1 MTTTTTPTTKG
12 RIEPRADKVA
22 IVDEITAKLNS
33 SVAVFVSE
41 YRGLSVG
48 QLANLR
54 TPLRAA
60 GAEHKVYKNT
70 LARLAATSAGFE
82 GLNEY
87 LLGPTA
93 LTFVTGDSVAAAK
106 ALLDLSRTN
115 PLLVI
120 KGGMLGTS
128 PMSADDVKALATLP
142 SREELLARLAGAF
155 QAPLVKTAGLLQA
168 LPRNFAYGLSALIE
182 KQSATEA
189 A

>member
-1 MTTTTTPTTKG
+1 MTTTTSTP
-12 RIEPRADKVA
+12 RPDKVA
-22 IVDEITAKLNS
+22 TVQEITAKLND

-41 YRGLSVG
+41 YRGMSVG
-48 QLANLR
+48 QLADLR
-54 TPLRAA
+54 APLRAA

-70 LARLAATSAGFE
+70 LARIAATDAGYDA
-82 GLNEY
+82 LNDH
-87 LLGPTA
+87 LVGPTA

-106 ALLDLSRTN
+106 ALLDQSKVN

-120 KGGMLGTS
+120 KGGMLGAS
-128 PMSADDVKALATLP
+128 PMSADDVKALASLP

-168 LPRNFAYGLSALIE
+168 LPRNFAYGLSALID
-182 KQSATEA
+182 KQSADA

>member
-1 MTTTTTPTTKG
+1 MTTTTTP
-12 RIEPRADKVA
+12 RPDKVA
-22 IVDEITAKLNS
+22 IVEEITAKLNG

-41 YRGLSVG
+41 YRGMSVG
-48 QLANLR
+48 QLADLR

-70 LARLAATSAGFE
+70 LARLAATDAGYDS
-82 GLNEY
+82 LNEH

-106 ALLDLSRTN
+106 ALLDQSKAN
-115 PLLVI
+115 PLLII
-120 KGGMLGTS
+120 KGGVLGDA
-128 PMSADDVKALATLP
+128 PMTADDVKALASLP
-142 SREELLARLAGAF
+142 SREVLLAQLAGAF

-168 LPRNFAYGLSALIE
+168 LPRNFAYGLSALIDQ
-182 KQSATEA
+182 KAAAEA

>member
-1 MTTTTTPTTKG
+1 MTTTNTP
-12 RIEPRADKVA
+12 RPDKVA
-22 IVDEITAKLNS
+22 IVEEITAKLNE

-41 YRGLSVG
+41 YRGMKVS
-48 QLANLR
+48 QMATLR
-54 TPLRAA
+54 APLRAA

-70 LARLAATSAGFE
+70 LARLAATDAGYE
-82 GLNEY
+82 SLNEY

-106 ALLDLSRTN
+106 ALLDQSKAN

-120 KGGMLGTS
+120 KGGVLGAT
-128 PMSADDVKALATLP
+128 PMTADDVKALASLP
-142 SREELLARLAGAF
+142 SREVLLAQLAGAF

-168 LPRNFAYGLSALIE
+168 LPRNFAYGLSALID
-182 KQSATEA
+182 QRTAAEA

>member
-1 MTTTTTPTTKG
+1 MTTTTTP
-12 RIEPRADKVA
+12 RPDKVA
-22 IVDEITAKLNS
+22 IVEEITAKLNE

-41 YRGLSVG
+41 YRGMKVG
-48 QLANLR
+48 QMANLR
-54 TPLRAA
+54 APLRAA

-70 LARLAATSAGFE
+70 LARLAAADAGYE
-82 GLNEY
+82 SLNEY

-106 ALLDLSRTN
+106 ALLDQSRAN

-120 KGGMLGTS
+120 KGGVLGDA
-128 PMSADDVKALATLP
+128 PMTADDVKALASLP
-142 SREELLARLAGAF
+142 SREVLLAQLAGAF

-168 LPRNFAYGLSALIE
+168 LPRNFAYGLSALIDQ
-182 KQSATEA
+182 KAAAEA

>member
-1 MTTTTTPTTKG
+1 MTTTTTP
-12 RIEPRADKVA
+12 RPDKVA
-22 IVDEITAKLNS
+22 IVEEITAKLNE

-41 YRGLSVG
+41 YRGMKVS
-48 QLANLR
+48 QMANLR
-54 TPLRAA
+54 APLRAA

-70 LARLAATSAGFE
+70 LARLAATDAGYE
-82 GLNEY
+82 SLNEY

-106 ALLDLSRTN
+106 ALLDQSRAN

-120 KGGMLGTS
+120 KGGVLGDA
-128 PMSADDVKALATLP
+128 PMTADDVKALASLP
-142 SREELLARLAGAF
+142 SREVLLAQLAGAF

-168 LPRNFAYGLSALIE
+168 LPRNFAYGLSALIDQ
-182 KQSATEA
+182 KAAAEA

>member
-1 MTTTTTPTTKG
+1 MTTTTTL
-12 RIEPRADKVA
+12 RSEPRADKVA
-22 IVDEITAKLNS
+22 IVEEITAKLNS

-48 QLANLR
+48 QMAGLR

-70 LARLAATSAGFE
+70 LARIAATNAGYD
-82 GLNEY
+82 GLNEF

-106 ALLDLSRTN
+106 ALLDQSKLN

-120 KGGMLGTS
+120 KGGVLGTS
-128 PMSADDVKALATLP
+128 PMSADDVKALASLP

-168 LPRNFAYGLSALIE
+168 LPRNFAYGLSALID

>member
-1 MTTTTTPTTKG
+1 MTTTTTL
-12 RIEPRADKVA
+12 RSEPRADKVA
-22 IVDEITAKLNS
+22 IVEEITAKLND

-41 YRGLSVG
+41 YRGMSVG
-48 QLANLR
+48 QLADLR
-54 TPLRAA
+54 SPLRDA

-70 LARLAATSAGFE
+70 LARIAASDAGFDS
-82 GLNEY
+82 LNEY

-106 ALLDLSRTN
+106 ALLDQSKAN

-120 KGGMLGTS
+120 KGGVLGDA
-128 PMSADDVKALATLP
+128 PMTADDVKALASLP
-142 SREELLARLAGAF
+142 SREVLLAQLAGAF

-168 LPRNFAYGLSALIE
+168 LPRNFAYGVSALIDQ
-182 KQSATEA
+182 KAAAEA

>member
-1 MTTTTTPTTKG
+1 MTTTTTP
-12 RIEPRADKVA
+12 RPDKVA
-22 IVDEITAKLNS
+22 IVEEITAKLNE

-41 YRGLSVG
+41 YRGMKVG
-48 QLANLR
+48 QMANLR
-54 TPLRAA
+54 APLRAA

-70 LARLAATSAGFE
+70 LARLAATDAGYE
-82 GLNEY
+82 SLNEY

-106 ALLDLSRTN
+106 ALLDQSKVN

-120 KGGMLGTS
+120 KGGVLGDA
-128 PMSADDVKALATLP
+128 PMTADDVKALASLP
-142 SREELLARLAGAF
+142 SREVLLAQLAGAF

-168 LPRNFAYGLSALIE
+168 LPRNFAYGLSALIDQ
-182 KQSATEA
+182 KAAAEA

>member
-1 MTTTTTPTTKG
+1 MTTTTTT
-12 RIEPRADKVA
+12 RSEPRADKVA
-22 IVDEITAKLNS
+22 IVEEITAKLND

-41 YRGLSVG
+41 YRGMSVG
-48 QLANLR
+48 QLADLR
-54 TPLRAA
+54 SPLRDA

-70 LARLAATSAGFE
+70 LARIAATDAGYE
-82 GLNEY
+82 SLNEH

-106 ALLDLSRTN
+106 ALLDQSKAN

-120 KGGMLGTS
+120 KGGVLGDA
-128 PMSADDVKALATLP
+128 PMTADDVKALASLP
-142 SREELLARLAGAF
+142 SREVLLAQLAGAF

-182 KQSATEA
+182 QKAAAEA